1 LFTNTDPNATGGA
14 TELILTGASTY
25 GGDTYI
31 TSQTAPTNSFKTF
44 YVRVQG
50 NNRLPPTT
58 KLYLGGTSSA
68 FTADAAG
75 ANGTLI
81 LDGNQTL
88 AGLYAGTSAGTDSR
102 VEGGKSSTSMLT
114 LDIASG
120 TTNSVGGLIGS
131 DRTNGNKIQ
140 LVKTGLGQLTLTT
153 TNTYA
158 DGTIVSSGTLAVD
171 GKIDGLVTVDAG
183 ATLMGS
189 GTIGGAATVNGML
202 KPGNSP
208 GTLTFD
214 NTLNLGTASTTTVRI
229 ASTSSHDVLANDG
242 GDTITFNS
250 GSTIVFDTT
259 GYTAQNG
266 DSFTVLT
273 NWSGRSGTIIYKGK
287 DLGNGLMLDTTK
299 LLSDG
304 IVTVG
309 PFKRMGLFILN

>member
-1 LFTNTDPNATGGA
+1 
-14 TELILTGASTY
+14 
-25 GGDTYI
+25 
-31 TSQTAPTNSFKTF
+31 
-44 YVRVQG
+44 
-50 NNRLPPTT
+50 
-58 KLYLGGTSSA
+58 
-68 FTADAAG
+68 
-75 ANGTLI
+75 
-81 LDGNQTL
+81 
-88 AGLYAGTSAGTDSR
+88 
-102 VEGGKSSTSMLT
+102 
-114 LDIASG
+114 
-120 TTNSVGGLIGS
+120 
-131 DRTNGNKIQ
+131 
-140 LVKTGLGQLTLTT
+140 
-153 TNTYA
+153 
-158 DGTIVSSGTLAVD
+158 VD